1 MFESFMTRLSEDP
14 ALLQTLVVL
23 GVGLGVMLF
32 VYGLFGT
39 VGQKD
44 PVARRMAGAAGK
56 GRVNRRD
63 ADILRFAQSDP
74 TGLMKA
80 IVPAN
85 EKERTLIQRQLA
97 QAGFNNP
104 HALRNYY
111 LFRVVMGFLLPGIY
125 IFMVY
130 NARAGVVPLPDA
142 VISNFSQLSQTKI
155 TAGIA
160 ALVWTGFYGPNY
172 WLRARV
178 EKRRRQIEEAFP
190 NALDLI
196 QISVESGLSFDSAM
210 TRVANEIVTTAPVLS
225 EEFLITQREIQAGR
239 ARDRALM
246 DLAER
251 CAVPEMFSFASVVM
265 QSIQFGTSISDAL
278 TTYATEMR
286 HAREM
291 RAQEMANKLPVKM
304 SAVLASLMLPALVLL
319 VLGPV
324 VIRYLRNVAGAG

>member
-1 MFESFMTRLSEDP
+1 MFEALMTRLAEDP
-14 ALLQTLVVL
+14 ALFQTLVVL

-32 VYGLFGT
+32 VYGLFGS

-44 PVARRMAGAAGK
+44 PVARRMAGAGGK
-56 GRVNRRD
+56 ARASRRD
-63 ADILRFAQSDP
+63 ADILRFVQNDP
-74 TGLMKA
+74 TGLMRA
-80 IVPAN
+80 IVPVD
-85 EKERTLIQRQLA
+85 EKERTQMQRQLA

-111 LFRVVMGFLLPGIY
+111 LFRVVMGVLLPGLY
-125 IFMVY
+125 IFMIY
-130 NARAGVVPLPDA
+130 NSRSLVVPMPDA
-142 VISNFSQLSQTKI
+142 VIDNFSQLSQTKI

-160 ALVWTGFYGPNY
+160 ALVWSGFYGPNY
-172 WLRARV
+172 WLRGRV
-178 EKRRRQIEEAFP
+178 AKRRRQIEEAFP

-196 QISVESGLSFDSAM
+196 QISVESGLSFDAAM
-210 TRVANEIVTTAPVLS
+210 TRVANEIVATAPILA

-239 ARDRALM
+239 TRDRALM
-246 DLAER
+246 DMADR
-251 CAVPEMFSFASVVM
+251 SGVPEVFSFASVVM

-324 VIRYLRNVAGAG
+324 IIRYLRNVAGAG

>member
-1 MFESFMTRLSEDP
+1 MFDALMTRMSEDP
-14 ALLQTLVVL
+14 ALFQTLLVI
-23 GVGLGVMLF
+23 GVGVGVMLF
-32 VYGLFGT
+32 IYGLFGS

-44 PVARRMAGAAGK
+44 PVARRMAGTS
-56 GRVNRRD
+56 GRARAKRRD
-63 ADILRFAQSDP
+63 ADILHTMQNDP
-74 TGLMKA
+74 TGFLKA
-80 IVPAN
+80 IVPGDK
-85 EKERTLIQRQLA
+85 KERTLIQRQLA
-97 QAGFNNP
+97 QAGFNHP
-104 HALRNYY
+104 HSLRNYY
-111 LFRVVMGFLLPGIY
+111 LFRLVMGILLPGLY
-125 IFMVY
+125 IFMIY
-130 NARAGVVPLPDA
+130 NARAGVVPMPEA
-142 VISNFSQLSQTKI
+142 VTRNFSELSQTRI
-155 TAGIA
+155 TAGLA

-178 EKRRRQIEEAFP
+178 DKRRRQIEEAFP

-196 QISVESGLSFDSAM
+196 QISVDSGLSFDGAM
-210 TRVANEIVTTAPVLS
+210 TRVANEIVPTAPVLS

-251 CAVPEMFSFASVVM
+251 TGVREVGSFASVVM

-278 TTYATEMR
+278 TTYANEMR

-291 RAQEMANKLPVKM
+291 RAQEKANKLPVKM

-324 VIRYLRNVAGAG
+324 VIRYLRNISGAG

>member
-1 MFESFMTRLSEDP
+1 MFEALTTRIAQDP
-14 ALLQTLVVL
+14 TLLQTLLVI
-23 GVGLGVMLF
+23 GIGLGVMLF

-39 VGQKD
+39 IAQKD
-44 PVARRMAGAAGK
+44 PVARRMAGAG
-56 GRVNRRD
+56 GRARTKRRD
-63 ADILRFAQSDP
+63 ADILHFVQNDP

-80 IVPAN
+80 IVPVDR
-85 EKERTLIQRQLA
+85 KERTQIQRQLA
-97 QAGFNNP
+97 QAGFNRPN
-104 HALRNYY
+104 ALRNYY
-111 LFRVVMGFLLPGIY
+111 VFRLVMGFLLPGIY
-125 IFMVY
+125 IFMIY
-130 NARAGVVPLPDA
+130 NSRAVLVPLPDA
-142 VISNFSQLSQTKI
+142 VMRNFAELSQAKI

-196 QISVESGLSFDSAM
+196 QISVESGLSFDAAM

-225 EEFLITQREIQAGR
+225 EELLITQREIQAGR
-239 ARDRALM
+239 SRDRALM
-246 DLAER
+246 DFAER
-251 CAVPEMFSFASVVM
+251 TGVPEVGSFASVVM

-291 RAQEMANKLPVKM
+291 RAQEKANKLPVKM

>member
-1 MFESFMTRLSEDP
+1 MFEAFMTRLAEDP
-14 ALLQTLVVL
+14 ALFQTLVVL

-32 VYGLFGT
+32 VYGLFGS

-44 PVARRMAGAAGK
+44 PVARRMAGAGGK
-56 GRVNRRD
+56 GRASRRD
-63 ADILRFAQSDP
+63 ADILRFVQNDP
-74 TGLMKA
+74 TGLMRA
-80 IVPAN
+80 IVPVD
-85 EKERTLIQRQLA
+85 EKERTQMQRQLA

-111 LFRVVMGFLLPGIY
+111 LFRIVMGVLLPGLY
-125 IFMVY
+125 IFMIY
-130 NARAGVVPLPDA
+130 NSRSLLVPMPDA
-142 VISNFSQLSQTKI
+142 VIDNFSQLSQTKI

-160 ALVWTGFYGPNY
+160 ALVWSGFYGPNY
-172 WLRARV
+172 WLRGRV

-196 QISVESGLSFDSAM
+196 QISVESGLSFDAAM
-210 TRVANEIVTTAPVLS
+210 TRVANEIVATAPILA

-239 ARDRALM
+239 TRDRALM
-246 DLAER
+246 DLADR
-251 CAVPEMFSFASVVM
+251 SGVPEVFSFASVVM

-278 TTYATEMR
+278 TTYAAEMR
-286 HAREM
+286 HTREM
-291 RAQEMANKLPVKM
+291 RAQEKANKLPVKM

-324 VIRYLRNVAGAG
+324 IIRYLRNVAGAG